1 MQYQFFIWYLFF
13 NFWTGKMFIIQ
24 EHLLLNI
31 SFDTLVIIIIIISIS
46 IRPLG

>member
-1 MQYQFFIWYLFF
+1 
-13 NFWTGKMFIIQ
+13 MFIIQ